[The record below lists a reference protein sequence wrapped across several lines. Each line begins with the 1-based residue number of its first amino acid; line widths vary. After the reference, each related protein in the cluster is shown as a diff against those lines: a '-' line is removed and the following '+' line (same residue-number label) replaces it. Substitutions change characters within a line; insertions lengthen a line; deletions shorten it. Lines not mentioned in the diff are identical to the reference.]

1 MQPRTGDEVYARVNK
16 VEDRFA
22 KVEILAIGEEP
33 INSVFVG
40 FI

>member
-1 MQPRTGDEVYARVNK
+1 MQPRTGDEVYARVMK

-22 KVEILAIGEEP
+22 KVDILAIGEDP
-33 INSVFVG
+33 ISAVFVG